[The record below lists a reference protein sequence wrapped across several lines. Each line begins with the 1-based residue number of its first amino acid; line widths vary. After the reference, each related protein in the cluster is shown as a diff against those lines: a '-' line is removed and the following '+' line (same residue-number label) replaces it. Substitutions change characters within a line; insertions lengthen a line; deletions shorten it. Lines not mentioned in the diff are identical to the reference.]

1 MNNPDP
7 YRPPASK
14 LDVTETSTTPR
25 RFGGLFWLTA
35 GGAAFFSLMLA
46 IIGTFVAP
54 VFKQMFNAMRGGDLP
69 WTTTIVL
76 SIHYLWWIAPGI
88 AAGLWTYSLWAPAR
102 LQYRTRLMLA
112 FAVLAIGSMAMMT
125 FTLVALYEP
134 MFSMGEAV

>member
-14 LDVTETSTTPR
+14 LDVTETPTITR

-54 VFKQMFNAMRGGDLP
+54 AFKQMFNDVRGGDLP
-69 WTTTIVL
+69 WTTTFVL
-76 SIHYLWWIAPGI
+76 SIRYLRWITPGI
-88 AAGLWTYSLWAPAR
+88 AAGLWTYSLWGPTR
-102 LQYRTRLMLA
+102 LQYRTHLMLA
-112 FAVLAIGSMAMMT
+112 FAALGIGSMAMIA
-125 FTLVALYEP
+125 FVVVALYEP
-134 MFSMGEAV
+134 IFSMSEAV